1 VSYSTARPQNPLR
14 RDLFLARGAAPAHSA
29 AMSHERGRERLKADL
44 AASVAALFRRCPPL
58 CGFSLDGEL
67 CVAQVACHP
76 ALGSHGAAV
85 IADEIVRALSE
96 LVDAEPEAVEL
107 IRGRTFARALH

>member
-1 VSYSTARPQNPLR
+1 MNCEQGL
-14 RDLFLARGAAPAHSA
+14 
-29 AMSHERGRERLKADL
+29 ERLEADL

-67 CVAQVACHP
+67 CVEQVACHP
-76 ALGSHGAAV
+76 ALDRHGAAV
-85 IADEIVRALSE
+85 IAEEIVRALSE
-96 LVDAEPEAVEL
+96 LVEEEPAAAEL

>member
-1 VSYSTARPQNPLR
+1 
-14 RDLFLARGAAPAHSA
+14 
-29 AMSHERGRERLKADL
+29 MSCEQGLERLQADL

-67 CVAQVACHP
+67 CVEQVASHP
-76 ALGSHGAAV
+76 ALDRRGAAV
-85 IADEIVRALSE
+85 IAQELVRALSE
-96 LVDAEPEAVEL
+96 LVDEEPEAAEL